1 MKSKRAILIVAL
13 ASTIVLADMY
23 LFAGYIPSLVWH
35 ARHGNQVE
43 MNGLRF
49 RVPLLY
55 EEDHSGRMNE
65 LSISTLGG
73 PYQRKFGFVTIDVH
87 RQAPAEPDS
96 PEGVARLA
104 SFGLRK
110 SAGARL
116 RLADREGVCFTY
128 VAITTGE
135 DAPAPAQI
143 MAGSISCTFGNDLG
157 VRLNGTPKAVPD
169 FYAIIASAE
178 NVKGKQ

>member
-1 MKSKRAILIVAL
+1 VKSKRALLRVGL
-13 ASTIVLADMY
+13 AITIVLADWY
-23 LFAGYIPSLVWH
+23 LFAGYIPAVVWH
-35 ARHGNQVE
+35 ARHGNHVD

-73 PYQRKFGFVTIDVH
+73 PYKRKFGFITIDFH

-96 PEGVARLA
+96 QEGVARLA
-104 SFGLRK
+104 SVGLRK
-110 SAGARL
+110 SASVRL
-116 RLADREGVCFTY
+116 RLAGREGTCFTY

-143 MAGSISCTFGNDLG
+143 MAGNISCTFGNDLG
-157 VRLNGTPKAVPD
+157 VSFNGTPNAVPD

-178 NVKGKQ
+178 NIKGKQ